1 LDARI
6 LYALDRMEH
15 RHGSDWY
22 PMEEVTP
29 AHDPA
34 GSDIERQLGRH
45 RIYRCTRC
53 DEDIRVE
60 LPGQNE
66 SP

>member
-15 RHGSDWY
+15 RHGSNWY
-22 PMEEVTP
+22 PMEQVSS
-29 AHDPA
+29 HDPA
-34 GSDIERQLGRH
+34 ASDIERSLGRH

-53 DEDIRVE
+53 DEDVRIE
-60 LPGQNE
+60 IPGENDA
-66 SP
+66 P